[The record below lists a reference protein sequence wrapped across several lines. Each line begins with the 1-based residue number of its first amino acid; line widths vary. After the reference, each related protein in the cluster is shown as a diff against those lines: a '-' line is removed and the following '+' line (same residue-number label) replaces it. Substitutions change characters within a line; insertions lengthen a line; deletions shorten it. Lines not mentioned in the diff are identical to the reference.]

1 MIASPNATIVSAP
14 GHDTA
19 EAKLRSALAL
29 ALKCSPVSRQQIA
42 DSMNRLLGR
51 PPERPITINVV
62 NSWVSETKERVRFPA
77 AWIPAFCAAVMDD
90 SVQLALLSPEHRAR
104 LEIKKDLETLRRAIT
119 TLLAAERKRD
129 RAKAVNRPKRKNECH
144 GHT

>member
-1 MIASPNATIVSAP
+1 
-14 GHDTA
+14 
-19 EAKLRSALAL
+19 
-29 ALKCSPVSRQQIA
+29 
-42 DSMNRLLGR
+42 MNRLLGR